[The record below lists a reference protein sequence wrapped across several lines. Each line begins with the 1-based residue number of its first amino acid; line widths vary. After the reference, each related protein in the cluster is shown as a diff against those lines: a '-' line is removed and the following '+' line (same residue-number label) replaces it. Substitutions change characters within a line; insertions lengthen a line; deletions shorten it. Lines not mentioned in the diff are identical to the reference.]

1 MAAPVMDTS
10 GSHGRNHG
18 FAKESICNNGET
30 TMALVR
36 IEMYYPLVVGLPTV
50 ASMAHRNRLHCTINM
65 IIYLKLSKF

>member
-1 MAAPVMDTS
+1 
-10 GSHGRNHG
+10 
-18 FAKESICNNGET
+18 
-30 TMALVR
+30 MALVR